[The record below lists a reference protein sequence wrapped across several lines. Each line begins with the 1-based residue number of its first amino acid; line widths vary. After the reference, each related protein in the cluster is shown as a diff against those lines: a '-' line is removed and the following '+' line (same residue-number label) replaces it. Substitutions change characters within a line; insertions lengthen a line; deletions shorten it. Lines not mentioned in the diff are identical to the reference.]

1 MKKFF
6 SLIALVGVIAA
17 CTPEQL
23 STAFK
28 LAGAAGEI
36 NVEVVKLNGDA
47 LEGQFSITGFESLP
61 GAAISYSGNKA
72 VTTFQA
78 AESTPLTLTDLTLT
92 ATGENILYPEST
104 KVTVPEI
111 LAGQQTKLV
120 CKIRVGENM
129 GDWYITSEDE
139 EEDFEYEIGYLVNSH
154 YESVAYTH
162 SVFTQWYVNNSDL
175 LLTGTVEVPY
185 IYGYTAGHDFE
196 RHDYAGFEQFEY
208 FEEYFIGLGYSIP
221 MTIDEWIEA
230 METEDIEEDTWE
242 EEFTVSAW
250 SYWNYVCIQEIY
262 HHAARLYAIR
272 VVDGELTDEEVDL
285 ASCKYESYYPEWG
298 QIEIPSPTMPGHA
311 HYEAGHGH
319 GHGGDNAGGGIS
331 FNE

>member
-47 LEGQFSITGFESLP
+47 LEGSFSITGFESLP

-72 VTTFQA
+72 VITFQA
-78 AESTPLTLTDLTLT
+78 AESTPLSLTDLTLT
-92 ATGENILYPEST
+92 ASGENILFPEST
-104 KVTVPEI
+104 KLTVPEI
-111 LAGQQTKLV
+111 LAGQQTKLA

-129 GDWYITSEDE
+129 GDWYITMDE
-139 EEDFEYEIGYLVNSH
+139 EDYDYDYEIGYLVNSH
-154 YESVAYTH
+154 YENVAYTH
-162 SVFTQWYVNNSDL
+162 DAFDQWYVNNSDL

-185 IYGYTAGHDFE
+185 VYGYTAGHDFV
-196 RHDYAGFEQFEY
+196 RHDYAGFEQFEQD
-208 FEEYFIGLGYSIP
+208 FMSWFGMEPS
-221 MTIDEWIEA
+221 TIDEWIEA
-230 METEDIEEDTWE
+230 MSEDDLEEGVEE

-262 HHAARLYAIR
+262 YVAARLYAIK
-272 VVDGELTDEEVDL
+272 VVDQELTDEEVDL
-285 ASCKYESYYPEWG
+285 ASCKYEFFYPMWG

-311 HYEAGHGH
+311 HYEFGHGH